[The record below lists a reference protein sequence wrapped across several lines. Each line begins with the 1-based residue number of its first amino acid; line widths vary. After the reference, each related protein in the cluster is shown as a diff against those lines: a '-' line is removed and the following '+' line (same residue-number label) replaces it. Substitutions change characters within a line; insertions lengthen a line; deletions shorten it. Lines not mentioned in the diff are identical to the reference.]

1 MAFPTLFPHGKED
14 PTKKTRLREVSLTE
28 GFKHLIKYAD
38 LSPLQTFTWRFA
50 SHPRFPYWALN
61 MKQRHQLLSQARIY
75 LTQNPQDAN
84 LTTEELREMVQ
95 QMSAQQLMN
104 RLQRYVAKIQ
114 GTRQYWH
121 QRYQELKALITQKGA
136 PTFFFTFS
144 AADNYWPDLHRLLQE
159 PEDPTPSIRIKA
171 VIDHPHLTDS
181 YFVTRLEEFCNHW
194 LDNVLGTEW
203 KWLRYEWQARGSI
216 HAHGC
221 AKLNNDPGLC
231 NLVKVAAFGWKL
243 QQILRLHEEQP
254 SHQELA
260 DDYRIHIDEGNQAQ
274 AKVIEYV
281 DWLVTTI
288 NESLPQENWTL
299 PSPHPSA
306 LPFQRIENEDTDYHA
321 LVNSVERHTKC
332 STAYCIKVKPGQ
344 PPACRFNYPKECQ
357 ENTSIDFQLIVK
369 GCDDER
375 EMTADEIA
383 NARVKATITTK
394 RNDDRINSHNHVMLQ
409 HWRANVDLQAI
420 VDTDQCIRYM
430 AKYATK
436 GEPRSQSAS
445 DILKVCVN
453 RLRDNDMASS
463 ALRRAMIQVV
473 GDRDIGSQ
481 ETAHLLLGKPL
492 YSSTFAFLCV
502 SLDGSRRVRIGQDE
516 NDNQGDEALDP
527 SIIDNYASRAQW
539 QGNHPEVQNLNIVQF
554 ASTYQ
559 VTKGELRRRKQE
571 IVIRTFPNFS
581 SNPSGKNYGKYCKY
595 QLIKYKPW
603 SGQVTSVWNELE
615 DNDDN
620 HIQCYH
626 DFLSSATASNYV
638 PMLAQELE
646 QAESY
651 NGQGNE
657 EEDDDEDNE
666 LPIRQEEPEEWMLLC
681 RLNQHYENDIA
692 QTDPSQNQSQ
702 FDWTETARM
711 MPHHLVRESANGISK
726 KRNEAREDP
735 AEIIN
740 QHQQETVDV
749 DTLNTNQR
757 LAYNIVANHQQSL
770 TTENP
775 LDPLYMIVLGTAGTG
790 KSYLINT
797 FSNLLGNNCI
807 LTGTTGMAGYNI
819 QGCTAHS
826 AVQLPVRNY
835 NNNELQGAALQRLQL
850 RLSGKHY
857 LILDEM
863 SMLGQ
868 RTLAWLDKRLRQATG
883 KLHVPL
889 GGISVLLLGDFGQLP
904 PVGDRAIYS
913 PPSGSL
919 LGDHGHSIYTLF
931 ATVVILMEN
940 VRQAGNNPEAES
952 FRELLLNIRD
962 GNITQDDWKKLQ
974 ERTPQNVS
982 MEYFKDAV
990 RLFFDK
996 QSVAKYNFEKLQS
1009 LGTPIVRISAI
1020 HSGRNARAA
1029 KSDDAGGLDSEIF
1042 LARGAAVMLT
1052 SNLWQEVG
1060 LCNGASGVVKDFI
1073 FHTDRPPPCLPIAAL
1088 VKFPKYKGPAFLEDN
1103 PQTVPIPPHLFEWES
1118 EGQRLSRQQLPL
1130 RLRYAMTIHKSQGQ
1144 TLYQAVIDLGKTERA
1159 AGCTFVAA
1167 SRVRSLQNVVFQ
1179 PMSFQRLQSIG
1190 KSKQLQQRLQEE
1202 ERLRYLAQIT
1212 AEQYQHL
1219 NV

>member
-1 MAFPTLFPHGKED
+1 MRTD
-14 PTKKTRLREVSLTE
+14 
-28 GFKHLIKYAD
+28 I
-38 LSPLQTFTWRFA
+38 
-50 SHPRFPYWALN
+50 
-61 MKQRHQLLSQARIY
+61 
-75 LTQNPQDAN
+75 
-84 LTTEELREMVQ
+84 
-95 QMSAQQLMN
+95 
-104 RLQRYVAKIQ
+104 
-114 GTRQYWH
+114 
-121 QRYQELKALITQKGA
+121 
-136 PTFFFTFS
+136 FFFTFS
-144 AADNYWPDLHRLLQE
+144 AADNYWPDLHGLLQE
-159 PEDPTPSIRIKA
+159 PDNPTPSIRIKA

-181 YFVTRLEEFCNHW
+181 YFVTRLEEFCTYW
-194 LDNVLGTEW
+194 LDHVLCTEW

-221 AKLNNDPGLC
+221 AKLTNDPGLC
-231 NLVKVAAFGWKL
+231 NLVKVAASGWKL
-243 QQILRLHEEQP
+243 QQILRLHEEHP
-254 SHQELA
+254 SYQQLA
-260 DDYRIHIDEGNQAQ
+260 DDYRPQIDEGNQAQ
-274 AKVIEYV
+274 ATVIKYV

-288 NESLPQENWTL
+288 NESLPQENWTV

-306 LPFQRIENEDTDYHA
+306 LPFQQTENEDSDYHA
-321 LVNSVERHTKC
+321 LVNSVERRTKC

-357 ENTSIDFQLIVK
+357 NNTLIDFQLIVK
-369 GCDDER
+369 GGDDDR
-375 EMTADEIA
+375 EMTADEISK
-383 NARVKATITTK
+383 ARVKATITTK

-445 DILKVCVN
+445 DILQVCVN

-463 ALRRAMIQVV
+463 AIRRAMIQVV

-492 YSSTFAFLCV
+492 YSSTFSFLCV
-502 SLDGSRRVRIGQDE
+502 SLDGSRRVRTGQDE

-527 SIIDNYASRAQW
+527 ALVDTYASRAQW
-539 QGNHPEVQNLNIVQF
+539 QGNNPEIQNHNIVQF

-571 IVIRTFPNFS
+571 VVIRTFPNFS

-603 SGQVTSVWNELE
+603 SGQVSSAWNELE
-615 DNDDN
+615 DNDDI

-646 QAESY
+646 QAHNYSE
-651 NGQGNE
+651 QGNE

-666 LPIRQEEPEEWMLLC
+666 LPIIQEEPEEWMLLC
-681 RLNQHYENDIA
+681 QLNQHYENDIA
-692 QTDPSQNQSQ
+692 QTNPSQNQSQ
-702 FDWTETARM
+702 FDWTATARM
-711 MPHHLVRESANGISK
+711 MPSHLVRESANWISK
-726 KRNEAREDP
+726 QRNEAREDP
-735 AEIIN
+735 TVIIN
-740 QHQQETVDV
+740 QRQQQPVNV
-749 DTLNTNQR
+749 DTLTTHQR
-757 LAYNIVANHQQSL
+757 LAYNIVENHQQSL
-770 TTENP
+770 TTDTP
-775 LDPLYMIVLGTAGTG
+775 LEPLYMIVLGSAGTG

-868 RTLAWLDKRLRQATG
+868 RTLAWLDKRLLQATG

-889 GGISVLLLGDFGQLP
+889 GGISVILLGDFGQLP
-904 PVGDRAIYS
+904 PGDYDYS
-913 PPSGSL
+913 SPSGSV

-931 ATVVILMEN
+931 VTVVILMEN
-940 VRQAGNNPEAES
+940 VRQAGNNPEAEM

-962 GNITQDDWKKLQ
+962 GKITQDHWQKLQ
-974 ERTPQNVS
+974 ERTPLNVR
-982 MEYFKDAV
+982 MEDFTDAV

-996 QSVAKYNFEKLQS
+996 QSVAKYNFEKLHS
-1009 LGTPIVRISAI
+1009 LGTPIVRISAV

-1060 LCNGASGVVKDFI
+1060 LCNGATGVVQDFL
-1073 FHTDRPPPCLPIAAL
+1073 FHPDRPPPGLPIATL
-1088 VKFPKYKGPAFLEDN
+1088 VQFPQYTAPAFLEDN

-1144 TLYQAVIDLGKTERA
+1144 TLSQAVIDLGKAERA

-1190 KSKQLQQRLQEE
+1190 KSKQLQQRLHEE
-1202 ERLRYLAQIT
+1202 ERLRHLAQIT